1 MSIAVGSGWTIGIY
15 DIIGISIIESIIK
28 TMPAI
33 ITPFHFPVIIQANNI
48 IIVNI
53 NNIPVMNELA
63 KFSIIYYSLYITS
76 SFLFFFFNT
85 SSLRFTSSTL

>member
-33 ITPFHFPVIIQANNI
+33 ITPFQLPVITQAINI
-48 IIVNI
+48 ISVII
-53 NNIPVMNELA
+53 NNISVKIVHA
-63 KFSIIYYSLYITS
+63 KISIIYYSLYIT